1 MKIIAEYLVRLPIYT
16 GDREEEYKIYK
27 VVQTSMANT
36 QFYRE
41 VWNKG
46 NLHYEL
52 VDEDLFYQQ
61 NSKENLEN

>member
-1 MKIIAEYLVRLPIYT
+1 MKIVGEYLVRLPIYT

-27 VVQTSMANT
+27 VVQTSIANT

-41 VWNKG
+41 VWDKG

-52 VDEDLFYQQ
+52 VDSELFHEQ
-61 NSKENLEN
+61 NSKTNLE